1 MGKIAIWAAFYPI
14 IAHIGVQT
22 SKIYLP
28 IVYLVII
35 GLLLIYS
42 SKIKSLVVK
51 GFLTAVIIAAALIIT
66 IIGKEHLVIQ
76 SIPVLILLVLIL
88 IFFKSLVFKGTPI
101 ITVFASCVDEKP
113 LNNKKIKYTRNVTIV
128 WLIGFIYM
136 FVQNIFTAIWL
147 SVESW
152 SWISSVG
159 NYVFITLIMLGEF
172 AYRNRKF
179 KHDKISFKTFIMRLS
194 RCKFK
199 RPYE

>member
-1 MGKIAIWAAFYPI
+1 MAKIAIWAAFYPI

-28 IVYLVII
+28 IIYLVII
-35 GLLLIYS
+35 GLFLVYS
-42 SKIKSLVVK
+42 SKIKSWVAKV
-51 GFLTAVIIAAALIIT
+51 FLTTVIIAAALIVT
-66 IIGKEHLVIQ
+66 IIGKEYLMIQ
-76 SIPVLILLVLIL
+76 SIPALILLALIL
-88 IFFKSLVFKGTPI
+88 IFSKSLVFKGIPI

-113 LNNKKIKYTRNVTIV
+113 LNNEKRKYTRNVTIV

-136 FVQNIFTAIWL
+136 FVQNIFTTIWL
-147 SVESW
+147 SIESW

-159 NYVFITLIMLGEF
+159 SYTLIALIMLGEF
-172 AYRNRKF
+172 SYRNRKF

-199 RPYE
+199 

>member
-28 IVYLVII
+28 IIYLVII
-35 GLLLIYS
+35 GLFLIYS
-42 SKIKSLVVK
+42 SKIKSWTAK
-51 GFLTAVIIAAALIIT
+51 GFLTTVIIATALIIT

-76 SIPVLILLVLIL
+76 SIPVLILLALIL
-88 IFFKSLVFKGTPI
+88 IFSKSLVFKGIPI

-113 LNNKKIKYTRNVTIV
+113 LNNKKKKYTRNVTIV

-136 FVQNIFTAIWL
+136 FVQNIFTTIWL
-147 SVESW
+147 SIESW

-159 NYVFITLIMLGEF
+159 SYTVIALIMLGEF
-172 AYRNRKF
+172 SYRNREF

-199 RPYE
+199 

>member
-1 MGKIAIWAAFYPI
+1 MAKIAIWAAFYPI

-28 IVYLVII
+28 IIYLVII
-35 GLLLIYS
+35 GLFLIYS
-42 SKIKSLVVK
+42 SKIKSWAAKV
-51 GFLTAVIIAAALIIT
+51 FLTTVIIAAALIIT
-66 IIGKEHLVIQ
+66 IIGKEYLVIQ
-76 SIPVLILLVLIL
+76 SIPALILLTLIL
-88 IFFKSLVFKGTPI
+88 IFSKSLVFKGTPI

-113 LNNKKIKYTRNVTIV
+113 LNNEKRKYTRNVTIV

-136 FVQNIFTAIWL
+136 FVQNIFTTIWL
-147 SVESW
+147 SIESW

-159 NYVFITLIMLGEF
+159 SYTLIALIMLGEF
-172 AYRNRKF
+172 SYRNRKF

-199 RPYE
+199 

>member
-1 MGKIAIWAAFYPI
+1 VAKIAIWAAFYPI

-28 IVYLVII
+28 IIYLVII
-35 GLLLIYS
+35 GLFLIYS
-42 SKIKSLVVK
+42 SKIKSWAAKV
-51 GFLTAVIIAAALIIT
+51 FLTTVIIAAALIIT
-66 IIGKEHLVIQ
+66 IIGKEYLVIQ
-76 SIPVLILLVLIL
+76 SIPALILLTLIL
-88 IFFKSLVFKGTPI
+88 IFSKSLVFKGTPI

-113 LNNKKIKYTRNVTIV
+113 LNNEKRKYTRNVTIV

-136 FVQNIFTAIWL
+136 FVQNIFTTIWL
-147 SVESW
+147 SIESW

-159 NYVFITLIMLGEF
+159 SYTLIALIMLGEF
-172 AYRNRKF
+172 SYRNRKF

-199 RPYE
+199 

>member
-1 MGKIAIWAAFYPI
+1 VAKIAIWAAFYPI

-28 IVYLVII
+28 IIYLVII
-35 GLLLIYS
+35 GLFLVYS
-42 SKIKSLVVK
+42 SKIKSWVAKV
-51 GFLTAVIIAAALIIT
+51 FLTTVIIAAALIVT
-66 IIGKEHLVIQ
+66 IIGKEYLMIQ
-76 SIPVLILLVLIL
+76 SIPALILLALIL
-88 IFFKSLVFKGTPI
+88 IFSKSLVFKGIPI

-113 LNNKKIKYTRNVTIV
+113 LNNEKRKYTRNVTIV

-136 FVQNIFTAIWL
+136 FVQNIFTTIWL
-147 SVESW
+147 SIESW

-159 NYVFITLIMLGEF
+159 SYTLIALIMLGEF
-172 AYRNRKF
+172 SYRNRKF

-199 RPYE
+199 

>member
-1 MGKIAIWAAFYPI
+1 MAKIAIWAAFYPI

-28 IVYLVII
+28 IIYLVII
-35 GLLLIYS
+35 GLFLVYS
-42 SKIKSLVVK
+42 SKIKSWGAKV
-51 GFLTAVIIAAALIIT
+51 FLTTVIIAAALIVT
-66 IIGKEHLVIQ
+66 IIGKEYLMIQ
-76 SIPVLILLVLIL
+76 SIPALILLALIL
-88 IFFKSLVFKGTPI
+88 IFSKSLVFKGIPI

-113 LNNKKIKYTRNVTIV
+113 LNNEKRKYTRNVTIV

-136 FVQNIFTAIWL
+136 FVQNIFTTIWL
-147 SVESW
+147 SIESW

-159 NYVFITLIMLGEF
+159 SYTLIALIMLGEF
-172 AYRNRKF
+172 SYRNRKF

-199 RPYE
+199 